1 MFQRFQFWW
10 IIWDYVQRQSF
21 LALSIFK
28 KLFFVWFCLFRSYLS
43 DEEHCFSSFCCG
55 RIWQTW
61 ENTALFFV
69 VVFFTSKGILHWRE
83 LWGVPAC
90 ITALIKTLWEHCQ
103 HIHLLWSQIYTN
115 DAPTSGTKR
124 HSKRQPLT
132 TSANLIREINLSCTT
147 QIVNFKDLE
156 EELSPQIISRGLI

>member
-1 MFQRFQFWW
+1 MNQQSLNTAISSQAHLMCQRFQFWW

-103 HIHLLWSQIYTN
+103 HIHLLWSYIQMTRPRLEPN
-115 DAPTSGTKR
+115 DIPNANPWLPVPTSLEK
-124 HSKRQPLT
+124 S
-132 TSANLIREINLSCTT
+132 TSPAPHKL
-147 QIVNFKDLE
+147 
-156 EELSPQIISRGLI
+156 